1 MVEATAMRVLYVA
14 ENDLNSTIALD
25 LAGQAEQGV
34 IHKVQYVEALR
45 DSIPTWLTGVPSLAC
60 TSGELLQGSECIRF
74 LASKRGAGGEEAA
87 APATPAAP
95 AAPPAPVTSST
106 AAVADLLEFD
116 AVLPD
121 VDEPPTNSEKGVDMD
136 AVKKALAER
145 GIS

>member
-1 MVEATAMRVLYVA
+1 MRVLYVA
-14 ENDLNSTIALD
+14 ENDLNSTIAID
-25 LAGQAEQGV
+25 LAGQAEQGT
-34 IHKVQYVEALR
+34 IDKVQYVEALR
-45 DSIPTWLTGVPSLAC
+45 DSIPAWLTGVPTVAS

-87 APATPAAP
+87 APATTAAP
-95 AAPPAPVTSST
+95 AAPAPAPVTSST
-106 AAVADLLEFD
+106 AAVGDLLEFD